1 MSQHFVLCSYHD
13 RSLMRLARGRI
24 GEGGEGEECQA
35 ACSAQ
40 DARGRQ
46 TGVIAP
52 NPSANVT
59 PHALPISSLTFP
71 PKEVTLEAGESVYS
85 R

>member
-35 ACSAQ
+35 AG
-40 DARGRQ
+40 ARRKR
-46 TGVIAP
+46 TADWRDR
-52 NPSANVT
+52 T
-59 PHALPISSLTFP
+59 
-71 PKEVTLEAGESVYS
+71 
-85 R
+85 